1 MKVGIIGAGNIGSA
15 LGGHFRKLQHTVLI
29 ANSRGPETLAQVAEK
44 TGATPVTISEVAKR
58 VDLLVIT
65 IPMKRVPL
73 LPKEM
78 LADLPATSPIV
89 DTGNYYPLRDGV
101 ISELKGGMTESEWTS
116 HVLGR
121 PVIKAF
127 NNILTD
133 SLLTK
138 LFRKVRRIGSLY
150 RYQGMTTGPSGSL
163 WRCSMRWASMPL
175 MQARSPNLG
184 ATSPGRRRTALMQR
198 SDSCPCC

>member
-1 MKVGIIGAGNIGSA
+1 MARALGDRAGVKRSYQVGLALFTGASLLSAVAPSLVILIMARSGVLNSARQVGGTVGVAVLGTVIETGEEMKVGIIGAGNIGSA
-15 LGGHFRKLQHTVLI
+15 LAGHFRKLQHTVLI

-65 IPMKRVPL
+65 IPMKSVPL

-101 ISELKGGMTESEWTS
+101 IPELKGGMTESEWTS

-121 PVIKAF
+121 PV
-127 NNILTD
+127 
-133 SLLTK
+133 LL
-138 LFRKVRRIGSLY
+138 
-150 RYQGMTTGPSGSL
+150 
-163 WRCSMRWASMPL
+163 
-175 MQARSPNLG
+175 
-184 ATSPGRRRTALMQR
+184 
-198 SDSCPCC
+198 